1 MRCCHLSP
9 RNRFKKNA
17 DTQSS
22 AIARERQEIHAAAND
37 LARER
42 AELLAERVAFNEAR
56 ESLEAEVSQ

>member
-1 MRCCHLSP
+1 MASSRGS
-9 RNRFKKNA
+9 A

>member
-9 RNRFKKNA
+9 
-17 DTQSS
+17 
-22 AIARERQEIHAAAND
+22 AIALKKMRTHSRAPLRGSDKEIHAAAND